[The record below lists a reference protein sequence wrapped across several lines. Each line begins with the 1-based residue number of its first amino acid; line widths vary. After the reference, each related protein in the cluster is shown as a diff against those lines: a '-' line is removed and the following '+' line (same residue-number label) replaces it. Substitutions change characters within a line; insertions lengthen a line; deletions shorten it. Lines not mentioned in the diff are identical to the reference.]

1 MKLKSLRFC
10 VLIAVLN
17 LTACSH
23 KSSPASQTAPEVLV
37 TTVAPRD
44 VPVIKEGVATLNG
57 FINANIS
64 ARVSGYV
71 ISQNY
76 EQGSV
81 VRKGDL
87 LFQIDPRPFEEALAQ
102 AEANLAKAQAMQQ
115 KADADEKRALEL
127 FNNKVTSAQ
136 ERDTALQAAGV
147 AGADTKAGEA
157 AVKQAELN
165 LEYTKITAPI
175 DGVAGFANAQVGDLV
190 SPTSGPLTTV
200 SQLDPI
206 KAVVSAGEQAFTDFV
221 TKHPNAEERDSYLK
235 TLEFELLLGNGSSY
249 PHKGKFSAVDRNLD
263 PKTGAIRFELIFPNP
278 GNILR
283 PGQFG
288 KVRVTVETRKGTLV
302 VPQEAVVELQ
312 GNYHVAVVDEN
323 NKVAIRPTKMGER
336 FGALWEVTDG
346 LKPGDKVIVQ
356 GGQKARPGSAV
367 TVKAW
372 SPPAEQIASVNAS
385 PDKDR

>member
-1 MKLKSLRFC
+1 MKSLPVGLC
-10 VLIAVLN
+10 LLVAGWN
-17 LTACSH
+17 LSACLR
-23 KSSPASQTAPEVLV
+23 KSAPAKPVTPEVLV

-57 FINANIS
+57 FINASIS

-71 ISQNY
+71 ISQDY

-81 VRKGDL
+81 VKKGDL

-102 AEANLAKAQAMQQ
+102 AEANLARVQATQR
-115 KADADEKRALEL
+115 KGDADEKRALEL
-127 FNNKVTSAQ
+127 FDKKVTSAQ

-147 AGADTKAGEA
+147 ALADTKAGEA
-157 AVKQAELN
+157 AVKQAKLN
-165 LEYTKITAPI
+165 LEYTRIIAPI

-190 SPTSGPLTTV
+190 SPTSEPLTTV
-200 SQLDPI
+200 SQLEPI

-221 TKHPNAEERDSYLK
+221 TKHPDAEERDSYLK
-235 TLEFELLLGNGSSY
+235 TLEFELLLGNGSTY
-249 PHKGKFSAVDRNLD
+249 AHKGKFHAVDRNLD
-263 PKTGAIRFELIFPNP
+263 PKTGAIRFELTFPNP

-288 KVRVTVETRKGTLV
+288 RVRVTVETRKGALV

-312 GNYHVAVVDEN
+312 GNYHVAIVDEN
-323 NKVAIRPTKMGER
+323 NKLATRQTKMGER

-356 GGQKARPGSAV
+356 GGQKVRPGSAV

-372 SPPAEQIASVNAS
+372 TQPPEQTVSVNPS
-385 PDKDR
+385 QGKDR

>member
-1 MKLKSLRFC
+1 MGCSRKS
-10 VLIAVLN
+10 
-17 LTACSH
+17 T
-23 KSSPASQTAPEVLV
+23 PAGPAAPEVLI

-57 FINANIS
+57 FINATIS

-71 ISQNY
+71 ISQDY
-76 EQGSV
+76 EQGGV
-81 VRKGDL
+81 VKKGDL

-102 AEANLAKAQAMQQ
+102 AEANLAKAQATQQ
-115 KADADEKRALEL
+115 KADADEQRALEL
-127 FNNKVTSAQ
+127 FNKKVTSAQ
-136 ERDTALQAAGV
+136 ERDTALQAEGV
-147 AGADTKAGEA
+147 AQADTKADEA
-157 AVKQAELN
+157 AVKQAKLN
-165 LEYTKITAPI
+165 LEYTKVTAPI

-190 SPTSGPLTTV
+190 SPTSGALTTV

-221 TKHPNAEERDSYLK
+221 TEHPNAEERDSYLK
-235 TLEFELLLGNGSSY
+235 TLEFELLLGNGSGY

-288 KVRVTVETRKGTLV
+288 KVRVTVETRKGALV

-312 GNYHVAVVDEN
+312 GNYHVAIVDEN

-372 SPPAEQIASVNAS
+372 TPPAEQIASANAS
-385 PDKDR
+385 PGANR

>member
-1 MKLKSLRFC
+1 MKLVSLGLCGLIGVLSLTCCSRKSAP
-10 VLIAVLN
+10 VGPVAV
-17 LTACSH
+17 
-23 KSSPASQTAPEVLV
+23 EVLV

-57 FINANIS
+57 FINATIS

-71 ISQNY
+71 ISQDY
-76 EQGSV
+76 EQGGV
-81 VRKGDL
+81 VKKGDL

-102 AEANLAKAQAMQQ
+102 AEGNLAKAQATQQ

-136 ERDTALQAAGV
+136 ERDTALQAEGV
-147 AGADTKAGEA
+147 ARADTKADEA
-157 AVKQAELN
+157 VVKQARLN
-165 LEYTKITAPI
+165 LEYTKVTAPI

-190 SPTSGPLTTV
+190 GPTTGALTTV

-206 KAVVSAGEQAFTDFV
+206 KAVVSAGEQAFTEFV

-235 TLEFELLLGNGSSY
+235 TLEFELLLGNGTSY
-249 PHKGKFSAVDRNLD
+249 PHKGKFNAVDRNLD
-263 PKTGAIRFELIFPNP
+263 PKTGAIRFELLFPNP

-288 KVRVTVETRKGTLV
+288 KVRVTVETRKDALV

-312 GNYHVAVVDEN
+312 GNYHVAIVDEN
-323 NKVAIRPTKMGER
+323 NKVAIRPTRMGER
-336 FGALWEVTDG
+336 FGAWWEVTDG

-367 TVKAW
+367 TAKAW
-372 SPPAEQIASVNAS
+372 TSPAEQVASVNGS
-385 PDKDR
+385 PGKDR